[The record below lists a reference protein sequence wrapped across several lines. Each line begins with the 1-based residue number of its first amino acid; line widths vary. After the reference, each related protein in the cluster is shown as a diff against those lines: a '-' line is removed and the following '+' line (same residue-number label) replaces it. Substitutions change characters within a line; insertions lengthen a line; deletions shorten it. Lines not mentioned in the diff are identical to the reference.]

1 MRRSSMISAAA
12 AWVFLAVAAFPT
24 NGQELTRPSE
34 WLDKLDREH
43 NQLVSR
49 AGHVHARGQVQA
61 IDIDA
66 AAVTVLSDEI
76 ESPDKSIWMPAM
88 RMVFHVTNRRL
99 LKGLRPGDAVEF
111 EAARL
116 RNAVMITNIRK
127 VR

>member
-1 MRRSSMISAAA
+1 MRRTPMMSAAVA
-12 AWVFLAVAAFPT
+12 CVSLALVAFPAP
-24 NGQELTRPSE
+24 GQEHTAPSA

-43 NQLVSR
+43 NHLVSR
-49 AGHVHARGQVQA
+49 AGHVHARGHVQA
-61 IDIDA
+61 IDTGPG
-66 AAVTVLSDEI
+66 TVIIVSEEI

-88 RMVFHVTNRRL
+88 EMVFHVTNRRM

-127 VR
+127 AR

>member
-1 MRRSSMISAAA
+1 MLRSSLISAAA
-12 AWVFLAVAAFPT
+12 TLVVLVFAAPPT

-43 NQLVSR
+43 DHLVSK

-61 IDIDA
+61 IDIGPGT
-66 AAVTVLSDEI
+66 VTVLSE
-76 ESPDKSIWMPAM
+76 EMQSPDKSIWMPAM
-88 RMVFHVTNRRL
+88 RMVFHITNRRM
-99 LKGLRPGDAVEF
+99 LKGLQPGDAVEF

-116 RNAVMITNIRK
+116 RNAVMITKIRK